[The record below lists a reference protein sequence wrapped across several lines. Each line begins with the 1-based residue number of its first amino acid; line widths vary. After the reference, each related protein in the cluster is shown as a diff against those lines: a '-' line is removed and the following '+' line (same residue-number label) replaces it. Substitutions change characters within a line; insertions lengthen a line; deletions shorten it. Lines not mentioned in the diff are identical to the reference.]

1 MLNFVLRNLFDV
13 LYLFSEFFAH
23 HANQLTFLLQALV
36 E

>member
-13 LYLFSEFFAH
+13 LNLFSELFAH
-23 HANQLTFLLQALV
+23 HANQLAFFFQTLV